1 MPPTI
6 FACILSPSLLQ
17 VVTKSGGSTCQI
29 DVSIMLKMGQTMTS
43 ISEEYYSNLRKNEK
57 YKAMLYE
64 PSSFALGGFL
74 CTLWR
79 QIFGKN
85 KNGIV

>member
-1 MPPTI
+1 MLQTI

-43 ISEEYYSNLRKNEK
+43 ISEEYYSNLEKNEK

-64 PSSFALGGFL
+64 PSSFALGVFYAHFGARFL
-74 CTLWR
+74 ART
-79 QIFGKN
+79 KMA
-85 KNGIV
+85 